1 MFPPA
6 VQELLSYSKVE
17 SKNVFK
23 AGPVDPPKVNPAVT
37 IPVPDVFHLTLGS
50 DVPLDHAPA
59 VITFVDDV
67 NSSVKADAGG
77 PPPNATAAELLAPV
91 PAILFLAVAQSGPSV
106 PDVPFHD
113 SALAVAGG
121 VVPPY
126 AKADV

>member
-77 PPPNATAAELLAPV
+77 PPPNATAAELLAPFLLYYFLLLLDLD
-91 PAILFLAVAQSGPSV
+91 PLSKTFHSMILL
-106 PDVPFHD
+106 
-113 SALAVAGG
+113 
-121 VVPPY
+121 
-126 AKADV
+126 